1 MAETFLTP
9 ADLAQRIG
17 YSVATL
23 ARWRIEG
30 SGPPFM
36 KPGAG
41 LRARVRYRLSDVEAW
56 ERRCAMT
63 STGQAA

>member
-36 KPGAG
+36 KPGAS
-41 LRARVRYRLSDVEAW
+41 LRARVRYRLSDVVAW
-56 ERRCAMT
+56 ENACARRNT
-63 STGQAA
+63 SQAA